1 MARSA
6 MRSALVSGGGAGA
19 AVGVGAGGVGV
30 WAPAAAHIASAIP
43 AVRADLLMSV
53 MFTSRGAYAHPRLWH
68 GGRLGSGEGR
78 TGVSEAHA
86 RCGAGPC
93 RSVAFSNPRAMV
105 PSRKSATRLVRCAAA
120 VGPQGESM
128 RFDNVSILSV
138 EHVDAPHCLSSAE
151 IEERLAPAIR
161 RLGVR
166 PNLLQEL
173 SGIVERRL
181 WDPGTTPSEP
191 ATRAGERAIEAAGID
206 RARIGV
212 LVNTSVSR
220 DYLEPST
227 GCAVHHGLSLSEDC
241 VNFDVS
247 NACLGFVNG
256 MDVVGNM
263 IERGQ
268 VDYGIVVNAE
278 SSRPLIEA
286 TIPRLLDDSLD
297 ARDLPQQ
304 LREPDSGLGGGGD
317 GARPLRPRR
326 QRPPLPG
333 RGQPR
338 RHRELPPVLRQ
349 HGPHGH
355 RHPGA
360 DRGRSPARAPDLAA
374 RGGAAGLDDR
384 PSRPLRAAPGQQG
397 PRREVRRDPR
407 PRHGQGLPALPD
419 LRQRRAGGDRDRAV
433 EAREG
438 EDRRA
443 RATSSH

>member
-1 MARSA
+1 
-6 MRSALVSGGGAGA
+6 
-19 AVGVGAGGVGV
+19 
-30 WAPAAAHIASAIP
+30 
-43 AVRADLLMSV
+43 
-53 MFTSRGAYAHPRLWH
+53 
-68 GGRLGSGEGR
+68 
-78 TGVSEAHA
+78 
-86 RCGAGPC
+86 
-93 RSVAFSNPRAMV
+93 MV

-138 EHVDAPHCLSSAE
+138 EHHDAPHCLSSAE

-191 ATRAGERAIEAAGID
+191 ATWAGEKAIEAAGVD
-206 RARIGV
+206 RSRIGV

-297 ARDLPQQ
+297 AATFRNNFASLT
-304 LREPDSGLGGGGD
+304 LGSGSVAMVL
-317 GARPLRPRR
+317 AR
-326 QRPPLPG
+326 
-333 RGQPR
+333 
-338 RHRELPPVLRQ
+338 
-349 HGPHGH
+349 
-355 RHPGA
+355 
-360 DRGRSPARAPDLAA
+360 SDLAA
-374 RGGAAGLDDR
+374 NGHRYLGGVSLAATENCRLCCGNMDHMVTDTQALTEAGLR
-384 PSRPLRAAPGQQG
+384 LAHRTWQRAAEQLGWTIDRHAHYVQHQVSRGHAEKFAAILGLDMEKVYRLYPTYGNVG
-397 PRREVRRDPR
+397 P
-407 PRHGQGLPALPD
+407 
-419 LRQRRAGGDRDRAV
+419 AGIAIVLSKLEKERIV
-433 EAREG
+433 EAGNLVALMGIGSGINCTMAEIVW
-438 EDRRA
+438 
-443 RATSSH
+443 